1 MKEEVTMKK
10 KQLPMSALIVF
21 PLFLLFF
28 LIVSQR
34 AHADFYMYVDEEGV
48 THITNVPTSSKYKWV
63 MKETGSDP
71 WEANSLEGIINGA
84 SEKWGV
90 DPVLVRAVIKAESNF
105 NPDAVSRAG
114 ARGLMQLM
122 PETALL
128 MGVKDINDPAEN
140 VEGGVR
146 YLRKLLKSFHW
157 DVTLALAA
165 YNAGEAAVRKHGG
178 IPPFTE
184 TVNFVKRVLSNWK
197 SYRSSSR

>member
-1 MKEEVTMKK
+1 MKK
-10 KQLPMSALIVF
+10 RQLTMPALIVF
-21 PLFLLFF
+21 LLFLLF
-28 LIVSQR
+28 LISVPQK

-63 MKETGSDP
+63 MKETDSDP
-71 WEANSLEGIINGA
+71 KEVDSLEEIINSA

-90 DPVLVRAVIKAESNF
+90 DPVLVKAVIRAESNF

-122 PETALL
+122 PETARL
-128 MGVKDINDPAEN
+128 MGVKNINDPAEN

-146 YLRKLLKSFHW
+146 YLKKLLKSFHW

-165 YNAGEAAVRKHGG
+165 YNAGEAAVRKYGG

>member
-1 MKEEVTMKK
+1 MKEGVIMKK
-10 KQLPMSALIVF
+10 RQLTMPALIVF
-21 PLFLLFF
+21 LLFL
-28 LIVSQR
+28 ISVPQKAR
-34 AHADFYMYVDEEGV
+34 ADFYMYVDEEGV

-63 MKETGSDP
+63 MS
-71 WEANSLEGIINGA
+71 A

-90 DPVLVRAVIKAESNF
+90 DPVLVKAVIRAESNF

-122 PETALL
+122 PETARL
-128 MGVKDINDPAEN
+128 MGVKNINDPAEN

-146 YLRKLLKSFHW
+146 YLKKLLKSFHW

-165 YNAGEAAVRKHGG
+165 YNAGEAAVRKYGG